1 MHKHLH
7 GQSCLTDG
15 VMVELIKYL
24 IVLII
29 GATIP
34 TVIFL
39 GQWPDEYTFDNGSI
53 CTVLALQNLQ
63 DEPDINMSIIYKETH
78 RVNRTRQNRRVPKR
92 GSK

>member
-1 MHKHLH
+1 MIRL
-7 GQSCLTDG
+7 LDY
-15 VMVELIKYL
+15 I

-34 TVIFL
+34 TVVFL

-63 DEPDINMSIIYKETH
+63 ANPDIDMALIYKEA
-78 RVNRTRQNRRVPKR
+78 RKVSKERQNRKAPKR
-92 GSK
+92 GTDE

>member
-1 MHKHLH
+1 MIRL
-7 GQSCLTDG
+7 LDY
-15 VMVELIKYL
+15 I

-34 TVIFL
+34 TVVLL
-39 GQWPDEYTFDNGSI
+39 GQWPDEYTFDNAST

-63 DEPDINMSIIYKETH
+63 GQEDLRMPIVLTEAHK
-78 RVNRTRQNRRVPKR
+78 VNRQRQNRRVPKR

>member
-1 MHKHLH
+1 MQKHRH
-7 GQSCLTDG
+7 GLLYQMDG

-34 TVIFL
+34 TVILL
-39 GQWPDEYTFDNGSI
+39 GQWPDEHTFDNGSI

-63 DEPDINMSIIYKETH
+63 NEPDINMSVIYREAHK
-78 RVNRTRQNRRVPKR
+78 VNRTRQNRKVPKR
-92 GSK
+92 RSK

>member
-1 MHKHLH
+1 MIRL
-7 GQSCLTDG
+7 LDY
-15 VMVELIKYL
+15 I

-34 TVIFL
+34 TVVLL
-39 GQWPDEYTFDNGSI
+39 GQWPDEYTFDNAST

-63 DEPDINMSIIYKETH
+63 DEPDINMSIIYKEAH
-78 RVNRTRQNRRVPKR
+78 KVNRQRQNRRVPKR